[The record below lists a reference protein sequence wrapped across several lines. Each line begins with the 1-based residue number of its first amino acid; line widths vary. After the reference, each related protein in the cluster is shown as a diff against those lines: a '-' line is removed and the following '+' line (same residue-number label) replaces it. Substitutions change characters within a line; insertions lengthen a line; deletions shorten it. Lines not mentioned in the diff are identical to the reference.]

1 MEKVINVKS
10 IIGTNFSCQDAVLL
24 KKDILDG
31 RNDNITLDFSGLG
44 NVPTTFFYN
53 LFSELLYINNR
64 KYISDH
70 IKVKNLANIN
80 DYYRV
85 INGTTIAS

>member
-10 IIGTNFSCQDAVLL
+10 IIGTKFSCQDAVLL
-24 KKDILDG
+24 KEDVLNNKSDDI
-31 RNDNITLDFSGLG
+31 ILDFSGLG
-44 NVPTTFFYN
+44 EVPTTFFYN

>member
-1 MEKVINVKS
+1 MEKVINVKN

-31 RNDNITLDFSGLG
+31 RNDDITLDFSGLG
-44 NVPTTFFYN
+44 KVPTTFFYN